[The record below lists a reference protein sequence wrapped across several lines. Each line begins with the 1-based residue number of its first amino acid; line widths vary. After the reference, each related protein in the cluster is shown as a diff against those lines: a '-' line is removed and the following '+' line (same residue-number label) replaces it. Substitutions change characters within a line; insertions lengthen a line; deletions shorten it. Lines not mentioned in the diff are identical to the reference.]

1 MIMPSYKSPDE
12 KILDFWQ
19 PAVIVGCVV
28 IFGGMVMGL
37 KAWRV
42 NNFAHSVATVTEV
55 RDVKVRIGKHDWVT
69 DLVFEPRYET
79 ITMGEIQFTRTH
91 KGKSYDC
98 TWWVELGSP
107 SDKFKVGDRLDVVPA
122 TGTCQRVD
130 IVGRIP

>member
-42 NNFAHSVATVTEV
+42 NNFAHSVTTVTEV
-55 RDVKVRIGKHDWVT
+55 
-69 DLVFEPRYET
+69 
-79 ITMGEIQFTRTH
+79 
-91 KGKSYDC
+91 
-98 TWWVELGSP
+98 
-107 SDKFKVGDRLDVVPA
+107 
-122 TGTCQRVD
+122 
-130 IVGRIP
+130 